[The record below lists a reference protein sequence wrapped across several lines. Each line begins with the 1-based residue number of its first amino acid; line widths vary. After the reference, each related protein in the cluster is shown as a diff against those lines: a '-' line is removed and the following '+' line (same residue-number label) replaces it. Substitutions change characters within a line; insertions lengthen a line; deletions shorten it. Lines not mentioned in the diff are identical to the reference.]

1 MLFADIVT
9 MSAALFMGT
18 LFFIALGAGGAASA
32 NVWAKNQ
39 VELVRIL
46 AVLCAFCMWLSY
58 FLIYIAQM
66 NPLILPT
73 RNIKAE

>member
-1 MLFADIVT
+1 
-9 MSAALFMGT
+9 MGT
-18 LFFIALGAGGAASA
+18 LFFAALGAAGAASA
-32 NVWAKNQ
+32 GMWAKDQ
-39 VELVRIL
+39 TALVRIL
-46 AVLCAFCMWLSY
+46 AVLMAFCMWLSY